1 MFEDRLPYDD
11 NYGLLDPALGDS
23 VTVDGFDLY
32 SHNADL
38 ISYEPVVATITSNVY
53 NKIGRHSYLLN
64 NFNNG
69 NNGIKLRFYV
79 GGQNAQQAQ
88 VNCNRVIG
96 EFQKGIVT
104 VIIGDTE
111 FEYSGIMSTYTI
123 KHTDVYN
130 YYLLEITFI
139 SVKRLP
145 FVLYDKSIESSDNTL
160 YVYNDGI
167 IESGAIIVLE
177 SKLTNSSVTLTY
189 NSKSV
194 TINNFSDYK
203 YHVID
208 GLNGRVLCGTSTSNS
223 DIIEELHEDV
233 GFESYS
239 NNFINTTLVEFPKI
253 VSGNNS
259 ISVNNVDGVNSIVVK
274 YYPVFVI

>member
-38 ISYEPVVATITSNVY
+38 ISYEPVVATITSSVY
-53 NKIGRHSYLLN
+53 KKIGRHSYLLN

-208 GLNGRVLCGTSTSNS
+208 GLNGRVLCGTSASNS

-259 ISVNNVDGVNSIVVK
+259 ISVNNADGVNSMIVK

>member
-23 VTVDGFDLY
+23 VIVDGFDLY
-32 SHNADL
+32 NYNADL
-38 ISYEPVVATITSNVY
+38 INYEPVIATISSDIY
-53 NKIGRHSYLLN
+53 KKIGRHSYLLN
-64 NFNNG
+64 RFGNG

-88 VNCNRVIG
+88 INCNRVIG
-96 EFQKGIVT
+96 TFQKGIVT

-111 FEYSGIMSTYTI
+111 FEYSGIMSSYTM

-130 YYLLEITFI
+130 YYLLEITFVA
-139 SVKRLP
+139 VKRLP
-145 FVLYDKSIESSDNTL
+145 FVIYDKTLTFSDNTL
-160 YVYNDGI
+160 YINNDGI
-167 IESGAIIVLE
+167 IDSGALIVIE
-177 SKLTNSSVTLTY
+177 SKLTKSSVTLTC
-189 NSKSV
+189 NSKSI
-194 TINNFSDYK
+194 TINNFSSYK

-208 GLNGRVLCGTSTSNS
+208 GLNGRVLCGTSTSKS
-223 DIIEELHEDV
+223 DIINELYGGD

-239 NNFINTTLVEFPKI
+239 NNFMNTNLTEFPTI
-253 VSGNNS
+253 VSGDNN
-259 ISVNNVDGVNSIVVK
+259 ISVSNADGVGDIIVK

>member
-11 NYGLLDPALGDS
+11 NYGLLDPVLGDS

-32 SHNADL
+32 SYNADL
-38 ISYEPVVATITSNVY
+38 ISYEPVVATITSSIY
-53 NKIGRHSYLLN
+53 KKIGRHSYLLN
-64 NFNNG
+64 KFNNG

-79 GGQNAQQAQ
+79 GGQNSQQAQ
-88 VNCNRVIG
+88 INCNRVIH

-104 VIIGDTE
+104 VVIGDTE

-130 YYLLEITFI
+130 YYLLEITFVA
-139 SVKRLP
+139 VKRLP
-145 FVLYDKSIESSDNTL
+145 FMLYDKSPALGDDSL
-160 YVYNDGI
+160 YIYNDGV

-177 SKLTNSSVTLTY
+177 SNLTKESITVTY
-189 NSKSV
+189 NTKSV
-194 TINNFSDYK
+194 TINNFSSYK

-208 GLNGRVLCGTSTSNS
+208 GLNGRVLCGTSVSSS
-223 DIIEELHEDV
+223 DIINELYNDV

-239 NNFINTTLVEFPKI
+239 NNFINTNLVEFPKI
-253 VSGNNS
+253 VPGDNYV
-259 ISVNNVDGVNSIVVK
+259 SVSDADGVDSIVVK

>member
-32 SHNADL
+32 NHNADL

-53 NKIGRHSYLLN
+53 KKIGRHSYLLN
-64 NFNNG
+64 NFSNG

-88 VNCNRVIG
+88 INCNRVIG

-139 SVKRLP
+139 AVKRLP

-160 YVYNDGI
+160 YIYNDGI

-177 SKLTNSSVTLTY
+177 SKLTKSSVTLTY

-223 DIIEELHEDV
+223 DIIKELHKDV

-253 VSGNNS
+253 VSGDNS
-259 ISVNNVDGVNSIVVK
+259 ISVSNADGVNSMIVK